1 MYMSCPRQH
10 YVKIDFVSEKFTSTT
25 TLSYIFHNTI
35 DSAGIIC
42 YCQKGAPN
50 S

>member
-1 MYMSCPRQH
+1 MCMSCPRQH
-10 YVKIDFVSEKFTSTT
+10 YVKINFISEKFTSTT
-25 TLSYIFHNTI
+25 ALSYTFHNTI